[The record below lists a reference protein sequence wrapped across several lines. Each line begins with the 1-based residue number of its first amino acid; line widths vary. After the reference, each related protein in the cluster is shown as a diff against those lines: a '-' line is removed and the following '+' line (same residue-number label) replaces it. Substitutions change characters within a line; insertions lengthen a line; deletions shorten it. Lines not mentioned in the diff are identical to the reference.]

1 MTQSEPKEMT
11 QLEANCVLKIYS
23 LPFFIYLEWKYGSD
37 HPLQKEFAY
46 VRHPRS
52 IFHHRLPSHPS
63 RDHLYCLNSHFLV
76 RNKSFL
82 EMCSQ
87 VSTLSRG
94 QNVITL
100 LSLFFLENSRPPRPG
115 GGQSVT
121 VPRIFSGTGTGTF
134 FRDQFFPVPGP
145 VLFLGSKFSVTCFRD
160 QFFPILVPVLFSGTN
175 FFRYRNRYFFPGP
188 NFSDTGTGT
197 FFRD

>member
-145 VLFLGSKFSVTCFRD
+145 VLF
-160 QFFPILVPVLFSGTN
+160 SGTN
-175 FFRYRNRYFFPGP
+175 FFRYRDRYFFPGP
-188 NFSDTGTGT
+188 IFSGTGTGT
-197 FFRD
+197 IQKKGEFPGPGQNRYHMGLF